1 MIRKISARNI
11 NEIYRNSA
19 LWIVNA
25 APPEDID
32 EFSRI
37 IVSYQILYI
46 RENDYDFYNKMITS
60 IYPIYY
66 IENRYFER
74 SDSNF

>member
-19 LWIVNA
+19 FRIVNE

-37 IVSYQILYI
+37 IVSKILSILYI
-46 RENDYDFYNKMITS
+46 
-60 IYPIYY
+60 IY
-66 IENRYFER
+66 
-74 SDSNF
+74 

>member
-19 LWIVNA
+19 FRIVNA

-37 IVSYQILYI
+37 IVSTILYI
-46 RENDYDFYNKMITS
+46 REMITTS
-60 IYPIYY
+60 II
-66 IENRYFER
+66 R
-74 SDSNF
+74 

>member
-19 LWIVNA
+19 FRIVNA

-37 IVSYQILYI
+37 IVSTILYM
-46 RENDYDFYNKMITS
+46 RK
-60 IYPIYY
+60 
-66 IENRYFER
+66 
-74 SDSNF
+74 